1 MEKKRESRDMRRY
14 YITGA
19 AILLVLIVI
28 GIVIGVNSC
37 GKTGEENAAGSAIE
51 QEAETET
58 ETEAPTLSPE
68 EIAESKAQEEAEEHE
83 RLMEEEIA
91 SFGNLGMCSL
101 EDGGYLNIREE
112 AEVMKNAT
120 NRILEYLMDE
130 GREVDLSKGKI
141 LLATVE
147 GDVHDIG
154 KSIVASTLKKAGF
167 DVIDLGCEVPVEVIL
182 EEAKKH
188 QVDIIGTSALLTST
202 LTEQKKLEKLLSD
215 TGEKEN
221 FITMVGGAPCTA
233 RWAKKIN
240 ADGYSEDAIEAVE
253 VAAELI
259 SGKKKDK

>member
-1 MEKKRESRDMRRY
+1 MDKNTLFQLAGEAIVDADENKAFEIIEEARKNNIDLLDLLL
-14 YITGA
+14 TGFGA
-19 AILLVLIVI
+19 GDDVI
-28 GIVIGVNSC
+28 GDRFDKGIIS
-37 GKTGEENAAGSAIE
+37 
-51 QEAETET
+51 
-58 ETEAPTLSPE
+58 LPE
-68 EIAESKAQEEAEEHE
+68 LIYA
-83 RLMEEEIA
+83 
-91 SFGNLGMCSL
+91 
-101 EDGGYLNIREE
+101 

-240 ADGYSEDAIEAVE
+240 ADGYSEDAIAAVE